1 MPAKKCVICSK
12 GRACV
17 NGRFCLEFNK
27 YVEYT
32 DKPVCN
38 NEQ

>member
-1 MPAKKCVICSK
+1 MAAEKCATCSS
-12 GRACV
+12 GRTCI
-17 NGRFCLEFNK
+17 NGRFCLKMKK

-38 NEQ
+38 NE